1 MPTFS
6 YILDPRTPQK
16 RDGTKT
22 LVLRITDKKTRSY
35 IATSISVKPEHWDSV
50 TGKIKRAHDPINFK
64 ELNANLA
71 NQLAKC
77 EVIVSEFEA
86 NKIPFTIDYFKSKF
100 LIPKEIPGVIEYFE
114 RTILMLRER
123 KSFGNAKVYYHAK
136 NAVSRFNK
144 GNDMPFQA
152 ITPTFLQNFESF
164 LIKKGCSGNTIHHYM
179 RTLRA
184 LFYRA
189 VEHGYANAEL
199 NPFYNNY
206 TRKGYRF
213 SHLQKATSK
222 RALSREDLLKII
234 NLKPAPLSKEEDA
247 RLIFLF
253 SYYAWGMNII
263 DIAKL
268 RWDKNIHGNYIV
280 YARTKTRYTKTF
292 RVPIIQPI
300 QEILDICREY
310 SPTGYIFQMLNDDLK
325 DMGQQYIRIHTET
338 RWINRVLKQMG
349 EDLKIP
355 IPLTTYVAR
364 HTFASILKSH
374 GTSASIIK
382 EMMGH
387 TKEETTVIYLKEFEN
402 ETLDRTSEL
411 LNLK

>member
-6 YILDPRTPQK
+6 YILDPRSPSK
-16 RDGTKT
+16 KDGTKA
-22 LVLRITDKKTRSY
+22 LVLRITDKKTRAY
-35 IATSISVKPEHWDSV
+35 IPTSLSIKPEHWDSV
-50 TGKIKRAHDPINFK
+50 IGKIKRGHDPINFK

-71 NQLAKC
+71 SQLAKC
-77 EVIVSEFEA
+77 DLIVSEFEA
-86 NKIPFTIDYFKSKF
+86 NNIPFTIDYFKSKF
-100 LIPKEIPGVIEYFE
+100 LIPKEIPGVIEYFDQ
-114 RTILMLRER
+114 TISFLRDR
-123 KSFGNAKVYYHAK
+123 KNFGNAKVYYHTK
-136 NAVSRFNK
+136 NALLSFNK
-144 GNDMPFQA
+144 QNDLPFQA
-152 ITPTFLQNFESF
+152 LTHDFLQKFESY
-164 LIKKGCSGNTIHHYM
+164 LIKRGCSGNTIHHYM

-189 VEHGYANAEL
+189 IEQGFANAEL
-199 NPFYNNY
+199 NPFYNKY

-213 SHLQKATSK
+213 SHLQKVTSK
-222 RALSREDLLKII
+222 RALSKEDLIKIV
-234 NLKPAPLSKEEDA
+234 NLETKPMSKGEDA
-247 RLIFLF
+247 KLIFLF

-268 RWDKNIHGNYIV
+268 RWDKNIQGNYIV
-280 YARTKTRYTKTF
+280 YARTKTRYTKSF
-292 RVPIIQPI
+292 KIPIIKPI

-310 SPTGYIFQMLNDDLK
+310 SPKGYIFQILK
-325 DMGQQYIRIHTET
+325 EDIKDEAKQYIRVHTET
-338 RWINRVLKQMG
+338 RLVNRVLKQIG
-349 EDLKIP
+349 EDLGIP

-364 HTFASILKSH
+364 HSFASILKSH

-402 ETLDRTSEL
+402 ETLDKTSEL